1 MKEKIEFL
9 VQGSANEPYQV
20 KFYKKN
26 DNLTAIC
33 NCPAGK
39 NGQYCK
45 HRFLILSNDSKG
57 IVSDNLSDVKIVA
70 SWLKGSDVEKAM
82 EELVKLEEIEY
93 LAKKETKLAKKKLAQ
108 TMYD

>member
-1 MKEKIEFL
+1 MQEKIEFL
-9 VQGSANEPYQV
+9 VQGSASEPYQV
-20 KFYKKN
+20 KFYKEN

-57 IVSDNLSDVKIVA
+57 IVSDNLSDVKKVA

-82 EELVKLEEIEY
+82 DELVKREEIEY
-93 LAKKETKLAKKKLAQ
+93 LAKKETKLARKRLAQ